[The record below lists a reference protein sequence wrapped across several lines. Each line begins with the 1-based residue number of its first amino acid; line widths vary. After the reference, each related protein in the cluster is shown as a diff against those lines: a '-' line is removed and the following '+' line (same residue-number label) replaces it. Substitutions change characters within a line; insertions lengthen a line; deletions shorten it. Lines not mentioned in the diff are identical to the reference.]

1 MAPPA
6 DAHHQ
11 RCGETMTGGATDP
24 TTATRLAPASQRAYA
39 SDWRAFTSW
48 CTSQGEQAL
57 PASPD
62 ALCRWLSNQVEAGY
76 AVATISRRLLT
87 IRGTHLAAG
96 HRCPVDTPK
105 LQACWHQARRD
116 LGTAPRRVEPITL
129 QRLQTMVAT
138 CDPSPAGRRDHAL
151 LVIGFAAA
159 LRRSELAQLD
169 LDDIEQHCDGLVL
182 TIRRSK
188 GDQYAAGHRLGLPRG
203 VNAATCPE
211 RILATWHH
219 HLDTT
224 SGPLLRPVDR
234 HGNIANR
241 HLSGRAIA
249 EIIKRRA
256 AAAGLDPA
264 RYSGHSLRAGF
275 ATSAATAGASEVAIA
290 RQTRHRSLAV
300 LRTYIR
306 EGDLFTLNA
315 ATQVGL

>member
-1 MAPPA
+1 MPVGPA
-6 DAHHQ
+6 
-11 RCGETMTGGATDP
+11 T
-24 TTATRLAPASQRAYA
+24 QRAYA
-39 SDWRAFTSW
+39 ADWRAFTSW
-48 CTSQGEQAL
+48 CAAHGEAAL
-57 PASPD
+57 PADSQT
-62 ALCRWLSNQVEAGY
+62 LVRWLTHQVEAGY
-76 AVATISRRLLT
+76 ATATITRRLLT
-87 IRGTHLAAG
+87 ISRTHLVGG
-96 HRCPVDTPK
+96 HPCPVYSPEV
-105 LQACWHQARRD
+105 QAYWHMARRY
-116 LGTAPRRVEPITL
+116 LGTAQRRVEPVTL

-138 CDPSPAGRRDHAL
+138 CDQGPAGRRDHAL

-169 LDDIEQHCDGLVL
+169 LDDIEQHRDGLVL

-188 GDQYAAGHRLGLPRG
+188 GDQYGAGHRLGLPRG
-203 VNAATCPE
+203 VNASTCPE
-211 RILATWHH
+211 RVLAAWQDN
-219 HLDTT
+219 LDTT

-241 HLSGRAIA
+241 HLTGRAIA

-275 ATSAATAGASEVAIA
+275 ATTAATAGASELAIA

-306 EGDLFTLNA
+306 EGDLFKLNA